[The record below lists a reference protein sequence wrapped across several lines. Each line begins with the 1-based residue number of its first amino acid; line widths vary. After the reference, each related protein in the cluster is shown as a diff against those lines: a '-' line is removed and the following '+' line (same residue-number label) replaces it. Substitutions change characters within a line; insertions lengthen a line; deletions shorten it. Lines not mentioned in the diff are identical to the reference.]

1 MTANPIFD
9 LKNNRDQDSLKSSM
23 EFLWSENGD
32 ISADDIAFLGFDCET
47 TGLDHDN
54 DLLIQIGMVAFT
66 SDYTPVSYFE
76 SVVFEGGA
84 LNRYRA
90 GKIHPAAAE
99 MHKKNGL
106 WEKLARIDDND
117 YHHEFIPGRV
127 EQQAIAWLETL
138 GIADKRLPMLGS
150 SITFDRTFLA
160 KYMPDLLD
168 KFHYRS
174 VDASSLVT
182 VAANAAEIEEGAVK
196 SLAHESRKGSEE
208 HTCVSDILTSA
219 ANIVASIDVVC
230 STVSDDWSV
239 F

>member
-1 MTANPIFD
+1 
-9 LKNNRDQDSLKSSM
+9 
-23 EFLWSENGD
+23 
-32 ISADDIAFLGFDCET
+32 
-47 TGLDHDN
+47 
-54 DLLIQIGMVAFT
+54 
-66 SDYTPVSYFE
+66 
-76 SVVFEGGA
+76 
-84 LNRYRA
+84 
-90 GKIHPAAAE
+90 
-99 MHKKNGL
+99 
-106 WEKLARIDDND
+106 
-117 YHHEFIPGRV
+117 
-127 EQQAIAWLETL
+127 
-138 GIADKRLPMLGS
+138 
-150 SITFDRTFLA
+150 
-160 KYMPDLLD
+160 MPDLLD